1 MLRFFS
7 LSSDTLNE
15 ECSVQLGK
23 KKRVRG
29 LTTLPH
35 LTKNS
40 NPIRR
45 VVKYNEKGQP
55 VGAMST
61 QLFSYMG
68 VLARTM
74 VPLSYEHWRKVPNA
88 LKERIWSCLEVSQ
101 YILFFENCSYIKKIL
116 V

>member
-1 MLRFFS
+1 MM
-7 LSSDTLNE
+7 
-15 ECSVQLGK
+15 SVHLQLGK

-45 VVKYNEKGQP
+45 VVRYNEKGQP
-55 VGAMST
+55 VGPMST

-74 VPLSYEHWRKVPNA
+74 VPLRYEHWRKVPNA
-88 LKERIWSCLEVSQ
+88 FKEKLWSCLEVRQ
-101 YILFFENCSYIKKIL
+101 CIFFFDNYSYIKKN
-116 V
+116 